1 MKKTTLP
8 VVRAPYEP
16 PVGLERCS
24 GDEPLHDY
32 ILKPYEPLTPHDGML
47 RSVNLLYASFA
58 EAGVETEGREVV
70 SRLRDTLGP
79 FRTVWGIKHDALS
92 GALRG
97 WELYFYDWT
106 RTHADLQIAPVCD
119 ALSELLSIRAVE
131 PRPLPWHMFSIDFG
145 VDALRSGSSPDD
157 AAANEASVHV
167 YIDMRSYALHGPQLT
182 FQNIYTFHDPRVEI
196 DDVMARIRASVHVDL
211 ATEPLARLLPPELFG
226 CHKMC
231 VANKRDGDAFYFS
244 RVPTRSLLRFL
255 REQDYP
261 ESLSGLIERET
272 PGLAHLLWDVGLD
285 FTATPEGA
293 RVRRSGVYGSF

>member
-1 MKKTTLP
+1 VKKTTLP

-16 PVGLERCS
+16 PAGFERCS
-24 GDEPLHDY
+24 GEEPLHDY

-58 EAGVETEGREVV
+58 EAGLEAQGRRVV
-70 SRLRDTLGP
+70 SQLRDALGP
-79 FRTVWGIKHDALS
+79 FRTVWGIKHDAVS

-106 RTHADLQIAPVCD
+106 RTHVDLQIERVCE
-119 ALSELLSIRAVE
+119 ALSELFSIRAVE
-131 PRPLPWHMFSIDFG
+131 PRPLPWHMFSIDFD
-145 VDALRSGSSPDD
+145 VDALRSGSSSDGAPG
-157 AAANEASVHV
+157 ASVHL
-167 YIDMRSYALHGPQLT
+167 YIDMRSYALHGSHLT
-182 FQNIYTFHDPRVEI
+182 FQNIYTFHDPRLEI
-196 DDVMARIRASVHVDL
+196 DDVMARIGASVHVDL
-211 ATEPLARLLPPELFG
+211 ANEPLARLLPPELFG

-255 REQDYP
+255 REQQYP
-261 ESLSGLIERET
+261 QSLSELVEREA

-285 FTATPEGA
+285 FSATPDGA
-293 RVRRSGVYGSF
+293 LVRRSGVYGTF